1 MTSNPP
7 LPDAVLGE
15 ATDWFL
21 EMRDRPDC
29 LETRAAFQQWLSAS
43 EENAAAW
50 RQMEKAWALLGDT
63 RPAYAADWETAA
75 TGMAAVV
82 PFTAKRPE
90 PRRKRLAGAAL
101 LAAAACAVSF
111 LAGPALLLHLRA
123 DEVTA
128 SGESR
133 RVVLADGTTVDMSGG
148 TAFAVT
154 IANHKRHIA
163 LLKGEAFFDVT
174 HDADRPFTIDADGVT
189 VTVLGTAF
197 DVQTGE
203 HETTVELARGS
214 VAISYDGE
222 SQRSTFELSPGETA
236 AIDRETGTAIRG
248 TADIEEM
255 GAWRSGKLFIDDV
268 TIASAIERIRRFHP
282 AWITIAD
289 GALGSLR
296 VTGLYDLRDPDRAL
310 EALVRP
316 FGGKV
321 RAVTPYARIISRY

>member
-1 MTSNPP
+1 MKTNPP
-7 LPDAVLGE
+7 FPEATLGE

-21 EMRDRPDC
+21 EMRNRPDC
-29 LETRAAFQQWLSAS
+29 LETQAAFQQWLSAS
-43 EENAAAW
+43 DENTAAW
-50 RQMEKAWALLGDT
+50 HQVEKTWALLGET
-63 RPAYAADWETAA
+63 RPVHAADWERAA
-75 TGMAAVV
+75 TGTAAVV
-82 PFTAKRPE
+82 PFTAKQSE
-90 PRRKRLAGAAL
+90 PRRNRLAGAAL
-101 LAAAACAVSF
+101 LAAAACAVAF

-154 IANHKRHIA
+154 IDKQERHVE

-174 HDADRPFTIDADGVT
+174 HDAGRPFTVDANGVT

-197 DVQTGE
+197 DLQTGE
-203 HETTVELARGS
+203 QDTTVELARGS
-214 VAISYDGE
+214 VAISYDGA

-236 AIDRETGTAIRG
+236 AIDRGTGTAIRG
-248 TADIEEM
+248 KADIEEM
-255 GAWRSGKLFIDDV
+255 GAWRSGKLSVDNV
-268 TIASAIERIRRFHP
+268 TIASAIERIQRHHP

-289 GALGSLR
+289 GTLGSLR

-310 EALVRP
+310 NALVRP

-321 RAVTPYARIISRY
+321 RAVTPYARIVSRY

>member
-1 MTSNPP
+1 MTINPP

-21 EMRDRPDC
+21 KMRDRPDC

-50 RQMEKAWALLGDT
+50 CQVEKAWALLGET
-63 RPAYAADWETAA
+63 RPAHAADWETAA
-75 TGMAAVV
+75 TGTAAVV
-82 PFTAKRPE
+82 PFAAKRPE

-101 LAAAACAVSF
+101 LAAAACAVAF

-133 RVVLADGTTVDMSGG
+133 RIVLADGTTVDMSGG

-154 IANHKRHIA
+154 IANHKRHIE
-163 LLKGEAFFDVT
+163 LLKGEAFFDVA

-236 AIDRETGTAIRG
+236 AIDRETGTATRG

-268 TIASAIERIRRFHP
+268 TIASAIERIQRSHP

-289 GALGSLR
+289 GTLGSLR

-321 RAVTPYARIISRY
+321 RAVTPYARIVSRY